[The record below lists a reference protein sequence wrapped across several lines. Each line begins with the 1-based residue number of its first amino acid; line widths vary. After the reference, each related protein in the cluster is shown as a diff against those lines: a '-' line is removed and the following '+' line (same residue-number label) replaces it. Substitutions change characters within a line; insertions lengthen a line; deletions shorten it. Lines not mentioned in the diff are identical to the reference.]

1 MLCALHFFVCLH
13 ICYRMSCMSVLP
25 VKRTN
30 YTYMLKAMNSAV
42 KYIIVLS
49 ILSSFSVLL
58 IPDLKVSYE
67 KHK

>member
-42 KYIIVLS
+42 KYMVLS

>member
-1 MLCALHFFVCLH
+1 
-13 ICYRMSCMSVLP
+13 
-25 VKRTN
+25 
-30 YTYMLKAMNSAV
+30 MLKAMNSAV

>member
-1 MLCALHFFVCLH
+1 
-13 ICYRMSCMSVLP
+13 
-25 VKRTN
+25 
-30 YTYMLKAMNSAV
+30 MLKAMNSAV
-42 KYIIVLS
+42 KYMVLS